1 MFVCLYVCISDP
13 GGKSH
18 VSLGEDA
25 LHSTCKRCHSKTD
38 GECERRASMQL
49 SHGSAPPGEFMWHYV
64 AAIRLRLLS

>member
-18 VSLGEDA
+18 VRLGEDA

-64 AAIRLRLLS
+64 ATIRLRLLS